1 MKIRALV
8 LSGIYWLALQSV
20 LGADWQVIT
29 SQNGTK
35 TVNEL
40 HGVSA
45 VSDND
50 VWAVGVSYN
59 TERTLSSSLIEHWN
73 GTQWSVFPSPNPSA
87 TLNILSAVAAVSTN
101 DVWAVGFAPTS
112 SGSILILHWNGTV
125 WSVVPNPITSMT
137 LSNLAA
143 LAVISSNDVWAVG
156 TGLIGD
162 EDATATLHWDGSVW
176 SVVPS
181 PNVGPEVDNTLAGVA
196 AVASNDV
203 WAVGTQ
209 QPGSLTNPHTLI
221 LHWNGSAWSI
231 VPSPNDG
238 GDSVDNHLLAAT
250 AVASNDV
257 WAVGFSG
264 FGTLSEHWNGTS
276 WSVVA
281 TPSVAGGETLFLSSA
296 VALSTT
302 NVWAVGEFF
311 QTRKSRSRTL
321 TDQWNGSSWAVV
333 ASPNVGSSHN
343 ELFGV
348 AATSSQTL
356 WSVGTVYQY
365 PKQRTLIERK
375 LP

>member
-1 MKIRALV
+1 MKKGSLFLLGTLLAIQNAL
-8 LSGIYWLALQSV
+8 G
-20 LGADWQVIT
+20 GDWQVIT
-29 SQNGTK
+29 SPNGTK

-50 VWAVGVSYN
+50 AWAVGVSYN

-73 GTQWSVFPSPNPSA
+73 GSQWSVIPSPNPSA

-112 SGSILILHWNGTV
+112 SGSILILHWNGAA
-125 WSVVPNPITSMT
+125 WSVTPNPISPMT
-137 LSNLAA
+137 LTNLAA
-143 LAVISSNDVWAVG
+143 LAVISANDVWAVG

-162 EDATATLHWDGSVW
+162 EDATATLHWDGSIW

-203 WAVGTQ
+203 WT
-209 QPGSLTNPHTLI
+209 
-221 LHWNGSAWSI
+221 
-231 VPSPNDG
+231 
-238 GDSVDNHLLAAT
+238 
-250 AVASNDV
+250 
-257 WAVGFSG
+257 VGFSG
-264 FGTLSEHWNGTS
+264 FGTLAEHWNGTS
-276 WSVVA
+276 WSVVD
-281 TPSVAGGETLFLSSA
+281 TPDVSGGEALFLDSV

-321 TDQWNGSSWAVV
+321 TDLWNGSSWAVV

-348 AATSSQTL
+348 AATPSQTL
-356 WSVGTVYQY
+356 WAVGTVYQY
-365 PKQRTLIERK
+365 PKQRTLIERR

>member
-1 MKIRALV
+1 MI
-8 LSGIYWLALQSV
+8 
-20 LGADWQVIT
+20 
-29 SQNGTK
+29 
-35 TVNEL
+35 
-40 HGVSA
+40 
-45 VSDND
+45 
-50 VWAVGVSYN
+50 
-59 TERTLSSSLIEHWN
+59 
-73 GTQWSVFPSPNPSA
+73 
-87 TLNILSAVAAVSTN
+87 
-101 DVWAVGFAPTS
+101 
-112 SGSILILHWNGTV
+112 
-125 WSVVPNPITSMT
+125 

-196 AVASNDV
+196 AVASNDI

-209 QPGSLTNPHTLI
+209 QPTSLTDPHTLI
-221 LHWNGSAWSI
+221 LHWNGSAWS
-231 VPSPNDG
+231 VVTSPNDG
-238 GDSVDNHLLAAT
+238 GSSVDNHLLAAT
-250 AVASNDV
+250 AVASNNV
-257 WAVGFSG
+257 WTVGFSG
-264 FGTLSEHWNGTS
+264 FGTLSEHWDGTS
-276 WSVVA
+276 WSVVD
-281 TPSVAGGETLFLSSA
+281 TPGVAGGETLFLTSA

-321 TDQWNGSSWAVV
+321 TDQWNGSRWAVV

-348 AATSSQTL
+348 AAAPSQTL
-356 WSVGTVYQY
+356 WAVGTVYQF

>member
-1 MKIRALV
+1 VLHLV
-8 LSGIYWLALQSV
+8 CESAP
-20 LGADWQVIT
+20 
-29 SQNGTK
+29 
-35 TVNEL
+35 VNEL

-45 VSDND
+45 LSDND
-50 VWAVGVSYN
+50 AWAVGVSYN

-73 GTQWSVFPSPNPSA
+73 GTQWSVVSSPNPSA
-87 TLNILSAVAAVSTN
+87 TLNVLSAVAAISAS

-112 SGSILILHWNGTV
+112 SGSILILHWNGAV
-125 WSVVPNPITSMT
+125 WSVIPNPISPKPLT
-137 LSNLAA
+137 NLAA
-143 LAVISSNDVWAVG
+143 LAAISSNDVWAVG
-156 TGLIGD
+156 TGTIGD
-162 EDATATLHWDGSVW
+162 EDATATLHWNGTAW

-196 AVASNDV
+196 AVATNNV

-209 QPGSLTNPHTLI
+209 QPTSLTDPHTLI

-238 GDSVDNHLLAAT
+238 GNTVDNHLLAAT

-276 WSVVA
+276 WSVVD
-281 TPSVAGGETLFLSSA
+281 TPDVAGGETLFLDSA
-296 VALSTT
+296 VALSST

-321 TDQWNGSSWAVV
+321 TDMWNGSNWIVV
-333 ASPNVGSSHN
+333 PSPNVGSSHN
-343 ELFGV
+343 ELFAV
-348 AATSSQTL
+348 TATPTQTL
-356 WSVGTVYQY
+356 WAVGTVYQF
-365 PKQRTLIERK
+365 PKQRTLIVRK
-375 LP
+375 QP